1 MECGLSSLVYSYK
14 IVYRDNMYIIA
25 YFSYSQLFYFL
36 ECLVDILQ
44 FRLIKSYCIFLS
56 YIQ

>member
-25 YFSYSQLFYFL
+25 FVFANG
-36 ECLVDILQ
+36 LQ
-44 FRLIKSYCIFLS
+44 KSVCNFAPEEKK
-56 YIQ
+56 QN

>member
-25 YFSYSQLFYFL
+25 YSFPCFMLT
-36 ECLVDILQ
+36 
-44 FRLIKSYCIFLS
+44 
-56 YIQ
+56 